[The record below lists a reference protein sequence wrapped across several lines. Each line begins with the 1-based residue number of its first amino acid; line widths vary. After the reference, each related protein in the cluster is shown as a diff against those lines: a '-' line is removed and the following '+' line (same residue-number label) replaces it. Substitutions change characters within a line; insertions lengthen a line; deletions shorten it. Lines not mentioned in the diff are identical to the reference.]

1 MLGKF
6 HRFKQHVEID
16 LYFLAKARLQI
27 TNAKY
32 NVKQVTTKNATL
44 TTRVTKQFDG
54 QMTAKEAK
62 GDSSNS

>member
-1 MLGKF
+1 M
-6 HRFKQHVEID
+6 EID